1 MDETWLPSSAT
12 VTQNDMI
19 YLDNN
24 STTPLDPAV
33 VDAMLPYF
41 TTKFGNPSNPAH
53 DYGLEAANA
62 VERARLQVAHLIGS
76 EAKEILF
83 TSGATE
89 SNNLAILG
97 AARASRSRGNHVVTT
112 AIEHKAVLNPCKQL
126 EREGMRVTYLPV
138 DRTGFVSTNDLAEA
152 ITDHTV
158 LVSVM
163 AANNEVGT
171 IQPIQEIGRLCK
183 ERGILFHSDAVQALG
198 KIPFDVEELGVDLL
212 SISGHKIYGPKG
224 VGALYVRSRN
234 PAVQLEPIV
243 YGGGQ
248 ERGLRS
254 GTVAVPS
261 VVALGLTCEL
271 AEGNL
276 ATEPSRLRTL
286 RDKLLSRLLSAIPT
300 AVVHGQ
306 QGNTLPGL
314 LNLGFPGVDGDDL
327 IHCLKGVAVSQGSS
341 CSSGSFE
348 PSHVLRALGIND
360 DLARASIR
368 MGVGRFTTADEI
380 DQATEL
386 IVAAVETLKQS

>member
-1 MDETWLPSSAT
+1 
-12 VTQNDMI
+12 MI

-53 DYGLEAANA
+53 DYGLEAARA
-62 VERARLQVAHLIGS
+62 VERARSQVAHLIDS

-97 AARASRSRGNHVVTT
+97 AARAARGRGDHVVTT
-112 AIEHKAVLNPCKQL
+112 IIEHKAVLNPCKQL
-126 EREGMRVTYLPV
+126 EREGMMVTYLPV
-138 DRTGFVSTNDLAEA
+138 DETGFIPTHVVAEA
-152 ITDHTV
+152 ITERTV
-158 LVSVM
+158 LISVM

-171 IQPIQEIGRLCK
+171 LQPIREIGCLCK
-183 ERGILFHSDAVQALG
+183 EHGVLFHSDAVQALG

-212 SISGHKIYGPKG
+212 SISGHKMYGPKG

-234 PAVQLEPIV
+234 PSVQLDPIV

-254 GTVAVPS
+254 GTVAVPL
-261 VVALGLTCEL
+261 VVALGVACEL
-271 AEGNL
+271 AEGHL
-276 ATEPSRLRTL
+276 ATEPSRLRAL
-286 RDKLLSRLLSAIPT
+286 RDRLLSRLLSAIPT
-300 AVVHGQ
+300 AVVHGKQ
-306 QGNTLPGL
+306 SDTLPGL
-314 LNLGFPGVDGDDL
+314 LNLGLPGVDGDDL
-327 IHCLKGVAVSQGSS
+327 VHCLKGVAVSQGSS
-341 CSSGSFE
+341 CSAGSFE
-348 PSHVLRALGIND
+348 PSHVLRALGVSD

-368 MGVGRFTTADEI
+368 MGIGRFTTAQEI
-380 DQATEL
+380 DQAAER
-386 IVAAVETLKQS
+386 IVAAIETLKQS